1 MQSLAVLSI
10 GVGLQDMKDAR
21 LRGQGERLRPALLQ
35 GGFSALQGSG
45 LGRPHAAR
53 VGAVGAQLVQGP
65 RFDPAPQTIMEGD
78 VNVKVPSIIGQMQMA
93 LTVQDKTK
101 QQ

>member
-1 MQSLAVLSI
+1 MN
-10 GVGLQDMKDAR
+10 
-21 LRGQGERLRPALLQ
+21 GQ
-35 GGFSALQGSG
+35 
-45 LGRPHAAR
+45 H
-53 VGAVGAQLVQGP
+53 VQGP